1 MVKVIISGT
10 KATINKYKWSSPD
23 KDLAAMLNSSLPW
36 HGAGPSDPNPD
47 LTAAQDA
54 IAKFGG
60 EILQSDPVEYVEGR
74 IY

>member
-1 MVKVIISGT
+1 MVKVLIGERT
-10 KATINKYKWSSPD
+10 ATISDYVWESSDP
-23 KDLAAMLNSSLPW
+23 LFANLLNGRLSPFGTSP
-36 HGAGPSDPNPD
+36 ADPNPD

-60 EILQSDPVEYVEGR
+60 KILQADPVEYVEGR